1 MSKVPM
7 TVSGEAAL
15 REELERLK
23 KVDRPRITAAIAE
36 AREHGDL
43 KENAEYH
50 AAREQQSFNEGR
62 IMEIE
67 GKLANAQVIDITAI
81 AKTGKVIFGT
91 TVDLINMETDETVTY
106 RIVGD
111 DEADVKNNL
120 ISVSSPRS
128 AELAVDC
135 RSWRSWI
142 STFRYTGSLS
152 MTPSGILSS
161 TTRVTPGA
169 LHTCW

>member
-1 MSKVPM
+1 MNKFPM
-7 TVSGEAAL
+7 TLAGEAAL
-15 REELERLK
+15 REELDRLK
-23 KVDRPRITAAIAE
+23 KVERPRITAAIAE

-67 GKLANAQVIDITAI
+67 GKLANAQVIDVTAI

-91 TVDLINMETDETVTY
+91 TIDLINIDNDESVTY
-106 RIVGD
+106 KIVGD

-120 ISVSSPRS
+120 ISVNSPIAR
-128 AELAVDC
+128 ALIGKEEGDV
-135 RSWRSWI
+135 
-142 STFRYTGSLS
+142 
-152 MTPSGILSS
+152 
-161 TTRVTPGA
+161 VTVKAPGGEIEYEIDQVQ
-169 LHTCW
+169 HI

>member
-7 TVSGEAAL
+7 TLQGERAL
-15 REELERLK
+15 REELDRLK
-23 KVDRPRITAAIAE
+23 RVERPRITQAIAE

-62 IMEIE
+62 IKDIE
-67 GKLANAQVIDITAI
+67 GKLSNAQVIDVTTLPH
-81 AKTGKVIFGT
+81 TGKVIFGT
-91 TVDLINMETDETVTY
+91 TVDLLNLDTDATVTY

-120 ISVSSPRS
+120 ISVSSPIAR
-128 AELAVDC
+128 ALIGKEEGDIVVVRA
-135 RSWRSWI
+135 
-142 STFRYTGSLS
+142 
-152 MTPSGILSS
+152 
-161 TTRVTPGA
+161 PGGEIEYEIDQVR
-169 LHTCW
+169 HV